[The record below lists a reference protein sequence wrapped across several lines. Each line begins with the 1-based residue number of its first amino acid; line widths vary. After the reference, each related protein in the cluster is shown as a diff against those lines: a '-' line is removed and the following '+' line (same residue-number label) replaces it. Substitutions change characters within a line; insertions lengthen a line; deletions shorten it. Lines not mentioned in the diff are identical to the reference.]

1 MTFKRRKIKAD
12 MGNNACGGGSNACE
26 STSKYAHLEECIEI
40 GRQAYDFFCSLKE
53 KDARVRDARLTEEEE
68 GLVTFLLETGF
79 LYES

>member
-1 MTFKRRKIKAD
+1 MNNYQMIKHYRAATA
-12 MGNNACGGGSNACE
+12 GETVILFNPFN
-26 STSKYAHLEECIEI
+26 EECIEI